1 MKKTFFLTLLLS
13 TFLLS
18 VSVSVE
24 ANNMKQS
31 VTTKTLY
38 GSYVGTGPFDYTYP
52 MAGWII
58 RVRGTVDFIDP
69 GGFPHGSRT
78 ITITDDN
85 GNTLSW
91 DEPFSYSNPNSPLT
105 IKYPEIEQAFQADI
119 SHMIGQ

>member
-1 MKKTFFLTLLLS
+1 MKKIFFLTLLLS

-18 VSVSVE
+18 VSVE

-31 VTTKTLY
+31 GTTQTLY

-52 MAGWII
+52 MGGWII

-69 GGFPHGSRT
+69 GGFPHGTRT
-78 ITITDDN
+78 ITITDEN
-85 GNTLSW
+85 GNTISSVN
-91 DEPFSYSNPNSPLT
+91 EPFSYSNPNSPLT

-119 SHMIGQ
+119 SHMISQ

>member
-13 TFLLS
+13 TFLH
-18 VSVSVE
+18 SVSVE

-31 VTTKTLY
+31 GTAKTLY

-52 MAGWII
+52 MGGLII
-58 RVRGTVDFIDP
+58 RVCGTVDFIDP
-69 GGFPHGSRT
+69 GGFPHGRRT
-78 ITITDDN
+78 VIVTDEN
-85 GNTLSW
+85 GNTISSV
-91 DEPFSYSNPNSPLT
+91 DEPFSSSNPNSPLT